1 MRLWVTSSQ
10 FRYGERCF
18 SWSLIGE
25 NGVFV
30 DFGHDVD
37 PHLSVDAIHDRVDVW
52 KTLFVVSFGGGIHCR
67 VLRGIYCRILLAE
80 RLVSVIRVE
89 SIGSTLRRQDLWE
102 LLDAGRFSG
111 LCDQNAL
118 GDTTQFLMLPV
129 RISYHSDKAVD
140 RDHLLPLRHDRILR
154 KHDGRI
160 AILHVTLVHNHRS
173 VWRRGSFLILTHRHD
188 RYVAGGVWI
197 QQA

>member
-1 MRLWVTSSQ
+1 M
-10 FRYGERCF
+10 
-18 SWSLIGE
+18 
-25 NGVFV
+25 FV

-37 PHLSVDAIHDRVDVW
+37 PHLSVDAIHDRVEVW
-52 KTLFVVSFGGGIHCR
+52 KTLFVVSFGSGIHCR
-67 VLRGIYCRILLAE
+67 VLRGIHCRILLAE

-89 SIGSTLRRQDLWE
+89 CIGSTLRRQDLWE
-102 LLDAGRFSG
+102 LLDAGRLSG
-111 LCDQNAL
+111 FCDQNAF

-140 RDHLLPLRHDRILR
+140 RDHLLSLRHDRILR

-160 AILHVTLVHNHRS
+160 AILHVPLVHHHRS
-173 VWRRGSFLILTHRHD
+173 VWRRGNFLILTHRHD